1 MDQENRYESNFQLC
15 LRDVSQ
21 TEAWELTYIIIQL
34 LKDKGNIHEIYQM
47 LTDGTILNRRV
58 HVDPGDALIDFAL
71 LESLTRQGS
80 YPGKILQREG
90 IRTDAELVKFVYNH
104 NPQDAIRLCGRQA
117 IASIAAYM
125 NIRGIIPEGSGMV
138 DVVNHL
144 TMNAR
149 GDILHSAE
157 LKCKIMKNKM
167 REEDEHVEDGNNR

>member
-90 IRTDAELVKFVYNH
+90 IRTDAPVVLRTDHGYGFQV
-104 NPQDAIRLCGRQA
+104 LCRRGCGHRCSGGRTGRQTGLHEYHQSA
-117 IASIAAYM
+117 
-125 NIRGIIPEGSGMV
+125 GVG
-138 DVVNHL
+138 NHEYIVRPR
-144 TMNAR
+144 TVPGRHA
-149 GDILHSAE
+149 
-157 LKCKIMKNKM
+157 
-167 REEDEHVEDGNNR
+167 